1 MTPPRILVADDDP
14 ANLELLQVFLESKGY
29 DVATAS
35 DGNRALDL
43 GTSGDFELVILDV
56 HMPLYDGTE
65 VLQMLRK
72 RFLNHPIKILALTG
86 DARPELREAL
96 RRDGAD
102 GYMIKPVRLADL
114 DKEVERLLAPQV

>member
-14 ANLELLQVFLESKGY
+14 ANLELLLVFLESKGY

-35 DGNRALDL
+35 DGNRALEL

-72 RFLNHPIKILALTG
+72 RFFNHPIKILALTG
-86 DARPELREAL
+86 YARPELHEAL
-96 RRDGAD
+96 KRDGANA
-102 GYMIKPVRLADL
+102 YMIKPVRLAAL
-114 DKEVERLLAPQV
+114 HEEVQRLLPL

>member
-114 DKEVERLLAPQV
+114 DEEVKRLLAPQV

>member
-1 MTPPRILVADDDP
+1 MTSQRILVADDDP

-29 DVATAS
+29 DVSTAS

-43 GTSGDFELVILDV
+43 GTSGNFALAILDV

-86 DARPELREAL
+86 DARPEIREAL
-96 RRDGAD
+96 KRDGAD
-102 GYMIKPVRLADL
+102 GYMIKPVRLAAL
-114 DKEVERLLAPQV
+114 DVEVKRLLAL

>member
-65 VLQMLRK
+65 GLQMLRK
-72 RFLNHPIKILALTG
+72 RFLKHPIKIVALTG

-96 RRDGAD
+96 RRDGANA
-102 GYMIKPVRLADL
+102 YMIKPVRPAALPE
-114 DKEVERLLAPQV
+114 EVQRLPPP

>member
-72 RFLNHPIKILALTG
+72 RFLNHPIKILALTR

>member
-1 MTPPRILVADDDP
+1 MTSPRILVADDDP
-14 ANLELLQVFLESKGY
+14 ANLELLQAFLESRGY

-43 GTSGDFELVILDV
+43 GTSGGFSLVILDV

-86 DARPELREAL
+86 DERPELRETL

-102 GYMIKPVRLADL
+102 GYMIKPVRLAAL
-114 DKEVERLLAPQV
+114 DEEVRRLLALQI

>member
-96 RRDGAD
+96 RRDGANA
-102 GYMIKPVRLADL
+102 YMIKPVRLAAL
-114 DKEVERLLAPQV
+114 HEEVQRLLAL